1 MAMSNG
7 DMLARISAAFK
18 DITTTTTLG
27 ASVLQPAY
35 FNKYVQ
41 AATRDKTILSE
52 ARLIQMTAQ
61 VQNIDR
67 VEFGKKI
74 LQKVAEG
81 EEDTAQKPTFKQ
93 EQLMAEEFG
102 AKVGITDKAM
112 RRNIEGKNFNT
123 TLVQMIGSKA
133 GEDWESLAVG
143 GDTDKYAEESVMKT
157 QDGWIKKSTNK
168 IYGTGTGKAF
178 DKNKTVTDM
187 MRAMLKAHP
196 RNYLKNRANLR
207 FYLNSDHF
215 DGYLDEV
222 GERPTLV
229 GDEAVGNNVA
239 RPFKGIPVREAAVL
253 NDEEILDTEDGYG
266 NVAMLQNPNNM
277 VLGIFFEVTIE
288 ADRMPKL
295 RRTDWVL
302 TQETDQNYENPA
314 ANVVALADQTKPVP

>member
-1 MAMSNG
+1 MTQSNKS
-7 DMLARISAAFK
+7 MLEQISAAFK
-18 DITTTTTLG
+18 DVTTTTTLG
-27 ASVLQPAY
+27 ASILQPGF

-52 ARLIQMTAQ
+52 ARIVQMTAQ
-61 VQNIDR
+61 VQKIDR
-67 VEFGKKI
+67 VEFGTKI

-81 EEDTAQKPTFKQ
+81 VEDTLKEPGFAQ

-102 AKVGITDKAM
+102 ATVGITDKAL

-123 TLVQMIGSKA
+123 TLVQMIGAKS
-133 GEDWESLAVG
+133 GEDWEALAVG
-143 GDTDKYAEESVMKT
+143 GDKLKYEEGSLMGT

-168 IYGTGTGKAF
+168 IYGTGTGKLF
-178 DKNKTVTDM
+178 DKTKTVTEM
-187 MRAMLKAHP
+187 MAAMLKAHP

-207 FYLNSDHF
+207 FYLNSDFF
-215 DGYLDEV
+215 DGYIDEV

-239 RPFKGIPVREAAVL
+239 RPYKGIPVREASVL
-253 NDEEILDTEDGYG
+253 NDEEILDPDTGYG

-277 VLGIFFEVTIE
+277 VAGIFYQVTIE
-288 ADRMPKL
+288 PDRVPKK

-314 ANVVALADQTKPVP
+314 ANVVALADQTKPT